1 MYYYSDY
8 YRSGKKTA
16 PVMSNYD
23 MGILKEM
30 LSSDVDRTKFEN
42 PQGQLDSVVSK
53 FFKLCYPKY
62 ILRKRT

>member
-1 MYYYSDY
+1 MFYYSDY
-8 YRSGKKTA
+8 YRSGKKTL

-23 MGILKEM
+23 VGILKEM
-30 LSSDVDRTKFEN
+30 MTSEVNGTKFEST
-42 PQGQLDSVVSK
+42 QGQFDSVVSK